1 MYRVIYLDENSEYQ
15 TFDSEDYNIIAD
27 NQKSLKRCGNKII
40 CIVDYYYNVILNKC
54 RDFKL
59 HLQHIDRFVF

>member
-1 MYRVIYLDENSEYQ
+1 MYRVIYLDVNSEYQ

-27 NQKSLKRCGNKII
+27 SHLDLKRCGNKII

-54 RDFKL
+54 TDFKS
-59 HLQHIDRFVF
+59 HSPQIDQYTF